1 METQATSSRFIQLA
15 DILDAAFHLY
25 RRHLG
30 LFFSLALICFLPFIA
45 IVWLPL
51 ELGLLGMWGSFVMYG
66 TFIVLYTIATG
77 VFTCIITTALHQP
90 DEILPTLRAK
100 LPRILSLFFVLMV
113 PILLVCVFVFLS
125 IVEILGLVSIVSG
138 LLTPEEPS
146 LSVVSGR
153 DLVIFLMIPAFL
165 ALLIPWMIVQWLYPR
180 CIFIPQALLLE
191 NRSAWVSVR
200 RSWELATYDT
210 AYTRR
215 AALLITGTTLVS
227 PFVFFLPIGWPF
239 LISLLQLEYTVVYVS
254 ISLLAQLWVVG
265 CLPLRQSA
273 YTLLYYDYLVRY
285 EGEVEGLRVRG

>member
-1 METQATSSRFIQLA
+1 MQEQATSSRFVQLA

-30 LFFSLALICFLPFIA
+30 LFFSIALICFLPFVA

-51 ELGLLGMWGSFVMYG
+51 ELGLFGVWGAVVLYG
-66 TFIVLYTIATG
+66 TFIVFYTIATG
-77 VFTCIITTALHQP
+77 AFTCVITTALHQP

-100 LPRILSLFFVLMV
+100 LTRILSLFFVLMV

-125 IVEILGLVSIVSG
+125 IVEILGLFSIVSG

-165 ALLIPWMIVQWLYPR
+165 VLLVPWMIIQWLYPR
-180 CIFIPQALLLE
+180 CIFIPQTLLLE
-191 NRSAWVSVR
+191 NTSVWGSIR

-215 AALLITGTTLVS
+215 AALLITGTTLAF
-227 PFVFFLPIGWPF
+227 PFVFFLPMGWTF
-239 LISLLQLEYTVVYVS
+239 LVSLLHLEYTIVYVS
-254 ISLLAQLWVVG
+254 ISLLAQLWIIG
-265 CLPLRQSA
+265 CLPLRQAA

-285 EGEVEGLRVRG
+285 EGEVEGLRIKG